1 MVKRVHAI
9 QTIDASD
16 LVKKS
21 DYDTIYI
28 YITIYIHYS
37 ESTAKDFPENLKW
50 AELATKEYI
59 AISLILVKNL

>member
-16 LVKKS
+16 LVKKV
-21 DYDTIYI
+21 TTTQYI

-37 ESTAKDFPENLKW
+37 ESTVKDFPENLKW